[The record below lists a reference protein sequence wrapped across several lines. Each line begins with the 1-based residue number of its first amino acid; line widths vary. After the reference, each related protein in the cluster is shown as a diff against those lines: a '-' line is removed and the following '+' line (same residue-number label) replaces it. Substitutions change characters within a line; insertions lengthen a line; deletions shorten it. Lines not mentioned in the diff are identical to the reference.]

1 MYVNFAVASS
11 MKGRQMMDVFNLDW
25 RKIWKE
31 WELRGLVMLSLTC
44 QVILI
49 TLGKRRK
56 YLAGSWIGIIV
67 WSTYLLADYIA
78 AMAISILSNDL
89 GDVYR
94 HRGSLD
100 EQFVL
105 KAFWGPFLLMH
116 LGGTDSISAFSVE
129 DNELWRRHAL
139 GVLSQA
145 LVTAYV
151 LLTAW
156 TSSRLSLLSI
166 PIFCIGLVKY
176 SERVWVLYSSSEKKF
191 RNSIP
196 TTSICCS
203 NVTEQCNLKE
213 VEGYHLTH
221 QVLEV
226 EVSEKPAI
234 TETEVVK
241 SISGAREL
249 LTAYNFVDMVKGLFA
264 DVILGVHDRDASKEI
279 FEHNDMKAEEAF
291 KIIEIELSYI
301 YDLMYTKAEVVYSI
315 WGIVSRI
322 IWIFLSLSV
331 LVMFLLLMQKQRRYS
346 KIEYY
351 ITLVLLVVAL
361 LLELLAIAS
370 LLQSDRTAHWLIKNN
385 KTTILQI
392 VEHFSPLA
400 KRRRWSDSLRLLSF
414 SPKEKVLHQILKK
427 LRIDGILEIH
437 QDGTPAKFSEDLKNF
452 IFDEIKQF
460 RPREGNIG
468 NATVLEALFGRRGGR
483 TLERFKRH
491 MELEWSVELEFD
503 QSIFIW
509 YLATMILCSRHFNT
523 EEDLE
528 EDSYP
533 FDTEVPKSNICEQL
547 SQYMLY
553 LLVEHPYMLRI
564 GIGQIR
570 FRDVHVDV
578 QTFIKGGTTEGRI
591 ASVIKRTTKGGNK
604 SNFLIVNACKL
615 ALAIKNPPKGDSGDK
630 TNEVQGR
637 ETTKREEH
645 WNMIANVWLEM
656 LGHAASRCGGT
667 NHARQLSR
675 GGELLTHVWL
685 LMAHLGLTDHFQIE
699 RSPSIVAAVVG

>member
-1 MYVNFAVASS
+1 
-11 MKGRQMMDVFNLDW
+11 MDVFNLDW

-31 WELRGLVMLSLTC
+31 WELRGLVILSLTC

-49 TLGKRRK
+49 ILGKRRK
-56 YLAGSWIGIIV
+56 YITRSWIGFIV
-67 WSTYLLADYIA
+67 WSAYLLADYIA

-105 KAFWGPFLLMH
+105 RAFWGPFLLLH

-145 LVTAYV
+145 LITAYV

-166 PIFCIGLVKY
+166 PIFSIGLVKY

-191 RNSIP
+191 KNSIP
-196 TTSICCS
+196 ATSICGS
-203 NVTEQCNLKE
+203 HVIEQCNLKQL
-213 VEGYHLTH
+213 EGYHLTH
-221 QVLEV
+221 LVLEV
-226 EVSEKPAI
+226 EVSENPAI
-234 TETEVVK
+234 TKTPFVE
-241 SISGAREL
+241 SISDASEL
-249 LTAYNFVDMVKGLFA
+249 LTAYSFLDMVKGLFA
-264 DVILGVHDRDASKEI
+264 DVIFGVHDLDASKDI
-279 FEHNDMKAEEAF
+279 FESNMTAGKAF

-301 YDLMYTKAEVVYSI
+301 YDLMYTKAMVVYSI
-315 WGIVSRI
+315 WGIVFRI
-322 IWIFLSLSV
+322 IWIFLIFSV
-331 LVMFLLLMQKQRRYS
+331 LVIFLTLMQKQQRYS

-370 LLQSDRTAHWLIKNN
+370 LLHSDRAAHWLITHN
-385 KTTILQI
+385 KTTIFKIL
-392 VEHFSPLA
+392 EYFSPLA
-400 KRRRWSDSLRLLSF
+400 KRRRWADSLRLLSF

-427 LRIDGILEIH
+427 LCLDEILEIH
-437 QDGTPAKFSEDLKNF
+437 RNGTPAEFSYHLKEF
-452 IFDEIKQF
+452 IFDELKHVG
-460 RPREGNIG
+460 PRERNIS
-468 NATVLEALFGRRGGR
+468 NAIVLETLFGRRGGR
-483 TLERFKRH
+483 TLERFNRH
-491 MELEWSVELEFD
+491 KELEWSVKFEFE
-503 QSIFIW
+503 QSIIIW
-509 YLATMILCSRHFNT
+509 HLATMFISSDT
-523 EEDLE
+523 EEE
-528 EDSYP
+528 GYRYYYHDSKR
-533 FDTEVPKSNICEQL
+533 EICEQL

-553 LLVEHPYMLRI
+553 LLAKHPYMLRI
-564 GIGQIR
+564 GIGHIR
-570 FRDVHVDV
+570 FQDVHVDV
-578 QTFIKGGTTEGRI
+578 RNFIKGGTTEARI
-591 ASVIKRTTKGGNK
+591 ASVIKKTTKGGSK

-615 ALAIKNPPKGDSGDK
+615 ALAIKNPPKVDSGAK
-630 TNEVQGR
+630 TKEDQES
-637 ETTKREEH
+637 ETEQRKDH
-645 WNMIANVWLEM
+645 WDMIAKVWLEM
-656 LGHAASRCGGT
+656 LGHAANLRRGT
-667 NHARQLSR
+667 DHPHLLNK

>member
-1 MYVNFAVASS
+1 

-31 WELRGLVMLSLTC
+31 WELRGLVILSLTC
-44 QVILI
+44 QIILI

-56 YLAGSWIGIIV
+56 YIAGSWIGIIV

-94 HRGSLD
+94 FRGSLD
-100 EQFVL
+100 EQFAL

-145 LVTAYV
+145 LITAYV

-156 TSSRLSLLSI
+156 TNSRLSLLSI

-176 SERVWVLYSSSEKKF
+176 SERVWVLYSSSKKKF

-196 TTSICCS
+196 TTSFSDS
-203 NVTEQCNLKE
+203 NVTEQCNLKQL
-213 VEGYHLTH
+213 EGYNLTH
-221 QVLEV
+221 QVLEF
-226 EVSEKPAI
+226 EVSENPAI
-234 TETEVVK
+234 IETQVVK
-241 SISGAREL
+241 SISDASKL
-249 LTAYNFVDMVKGLFA
+249 LTAYNFLDMVKGLFA
-264 DVILGVHDRDASKEI
+264 DVLLGVHDRDASKEI
-279 FEHNDMKAEEAF
+279 FEHNNMNAGDAF

-322 IWIFLSLSV
+322 IWIFLILSV
-331 LVMFLLLMQKQRRYS
+331 LVMLLPLMQKQQRYS

-361 LLELLAIAS
+361 LLELSAIAS
-370 LLQSDRTAHWLIKNN
+370 LLYSDRTAHWLITHY
-385 KTTILQI
+385 KTTILKI
-392 VEHFSPLA
+392 LEYFSPLA
-400 KRRRWSDSLRLLSF
+400 KRRRWSDSLKLLSF
-414 SPKEKVLHQILKK
+414 SPKEEVLHQILKK
-427 LRIDGILEIH
+427 LRIDKILEIH
-437 QDGTPAKFSEDLKNF
+437 QYGTPTKFSEGLKKF

-460 RPREGNIG
+460 RPRERNIG
-468 NATVLEALFGRRGGR
+468 NATVLEASFGRRGGR
-483 TLERFKRH
+483 MLERFNRH
-491 MELEWSVELEFD
+491 IELEWSVKLGFD
-503 QSIFIW
+503 ESIIIW
-509 YLATMILCSRHFNT
+509 HLATKIICSDT
-523 EEDLE
+523 EEYSDSEEYSNLE
-528 EDSYP
+528 EYSYP
-533 FDTEVPKSNICEQL
+533 GGGYKNVSKRKICEQL

-570 FRDVHVDV
+570 FQDVHADV
-578 QTFIKGGTTEGRI
+578 RNFIKGGTKDARI
-591 ASVIKRTTKGGNK
+591 ASIKKETTRGGSK
-604 SNFLIVNACKL
+604 SNFLIVKACKL
-615 ALAIKNPPKGDSGDK
+615 AFAIKNPPKEDSGNK
-630 TNEVQGR
+630 TNEDQES
-637 ETTKREEH
+637 ETKKREH
-645 WNMIANVWLEM
+645 WDMIANVWLEM
-656 LGHAASRCGGT
+656 LGHAAGLCEAT
-667 NHARQLSR
+667 NHARQLSK

-699 RSPSIVAAVVG
+699 RSPSIVAAVAG

>member
-1 MYVNFAVASS
+1 MRN
-11 MKGRQMMDVFNLDW
+11 
-25 RKIWKE
+25 
-31 WELRGLVMLSLTC
+31 
-44 QVILI
+44 
-49 TLGKRRK
+49 TL
-56 YLAGSWIGIIV
+56 
-67 WSTYLLADYIA
+67 
-78 AMAISILSNDL
+78 
-89 GDVYR
+89 
-94 HRGSLD
+94 
-100 EQFVL
+100 
-105 KAFWGPFLLMH
+105 
-116 LGGTDSISAFSVE
+116 
-129 DNELWRRHAL
+129 
-139 GVLSQA
+139 
-145 LVTAYV
+145 
-151 LLTAW
+151 
-156 TSSRLSLLSI
+156 
-166 PIFCIGLVKY
+166 
-176 SERVWVLYSSSEKKF
+176 KKF
-191 RNSIP
+191 P
-196 TTSICCS
+196 GVATD
-203 NVTEQCNLKE
+203 
-213 VEGYHLTH
+213 

-234 TETEVVK
+234 TETEVVR
-241 SISGAREL
+241 SIPDAREL
-249 LTAYNFVDMVKGLFA
+249 LTAYNFVPMVNGLFA

-279 FEHNDMKAEEAF
+279 FEHDDMEAVKAF

-331 LVMFLLLMQKQRRYS
+331 LVMFFPLMQKQRRYS

-370 LLQSDRTAHWLIKNN
+370 LLQSDRTAHWLITNK

-392 VEHFSPLA
+392 VEYFSPLA

-427 LRIDGILEIH
+427 LRIDEILEIQ
-437 QDGTPAKFSEDLKNF
+437 QDVTPAKFSEDLKNF

-483 TLERFKRH
+483 TLERFNRH
-491 MELEWSVELEFD
+491 MELEWSVKLEFD
-503 QSIFIW
+503 QSVFIW
-509 YLATMILCSRHFNT
+509 YLATMILCS
-523 EEDLE
+523 DLE
-528 EDSYP
+528 EYSYH
-533 FDTEVPKSNICEQL
+533 FDTEVPKPQICEQL

-578 QTFIKGGTTEGRI
+578 QTFIQGGKTEERI

-630 TNEVQGR
+630 TNEVQER
-637 ETTKREEH
+637 ETTKRKGH
-645 WNMIANVWLEM
+645 WDMIANVWLEM
-656 LGHAASRCGGT
+656 LGHVANLCGGT
-667 NHARQLSR
+667 NHACQLR
-675 GGELLTHVWL
+675 KRGELLTHVWL